1 MCKDGPPQPRAQLPC
16 SCSIDTNYTKN
27 DKGDYELV
35 ITNTASSSGSSKE
48 VVWKSETT
56 MIVINPQ
63 RERGG
68 GSSKPAVQV
77 INTTRCTYQCSYLL
91 LNAFSISSMQ
101 LAAGKIQA

>member
-1 MCKDGPPQPRAQLPC
+1 MLPC
-16 SCSIDTNYTKN
+16 SCSIDTNFTKN
-27 DKGDYELV
+27 EKGDYELV

-68 GSSKPAVQV
+68 GSKPAVQV
-77 INTTRCTYQCSYLL
+77 IMLS
-91 LNAFSISSMQ
+91 
-101 LAAGKIQA
+101 